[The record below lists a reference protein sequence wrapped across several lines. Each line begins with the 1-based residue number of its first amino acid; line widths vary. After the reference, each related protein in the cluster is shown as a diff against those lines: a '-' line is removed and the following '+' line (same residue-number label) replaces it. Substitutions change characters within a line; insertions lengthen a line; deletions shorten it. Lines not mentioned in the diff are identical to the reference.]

1 MILCLSVGL
10 FVCLSVALDV
20 ATAGCN
26 EAATQGVTDVFSVLK
41 NFTLCKIYACGGS
54 LLLAPIN
61 PPHLMV
67 WKCVHGVAPAYL
79 SDICVPATAISGHEH
94 LRSAATGTLL
104 VPHVRNPTG

>member
-1 MILCLSVGL
+1 MATFFVIIVIFYYAPTAKREFHDTL
-10 FVCLSVALDV
+10 FVCSFVSVALDV

-79 SDICVPATAISGHEH
+79 SDICVPATAISGH
-94 LRSAATGTLL
+94 
-104 VPHVRNPTG
+104 